1 MSSEVDKICRMLES
15 DAAELQ
21 CAAAMVLGELK
32 LNEPVVKKALVS
44 ALKASNESV
53 ALYALDA
60 LAKLREADS
69 YVHIIPLLDAGEALR
84 AKAREVLVDAGQD
97 AIPILKEKLDKADP
111 GVRKG
116 ILEILGQSKG
126 VDTTETLFD
135 SFLDADLEVVKQ
147 ATAAFRA
154 RIDSQSEEERKKTL
168 KDVLEFL
175 AQSKVK
181 KHRSATIAGL
191 KLLATLKDPA
201 TAKTV
206 VQYLDKKL
214 EVPLRSNALFTLNA
228 LPADKLDAKFVLS
241 KLLPLLDE
249 EDFGNILKP
258 ALDVLAK
265 IQVPKDFTDRLLKL
279 LKSIQ
284 PSVRTWALRALGTVG
299 TAKAASALIDAL
311 TSDDPRLSETATLTL
326 RGNPAFAAGILRQLL
341 AEKDV
346 NKQWKYANILKG
358 YKEGLDQRSLKTLLN
373 RLTDL
378 LDKKEIGHQVY
389 YEVLRAVAPPMLRD
403 ALHKR
408 GRGLLQRGKLD
419 EAERVMRLLE
429 RDDLATPE
437 TDYTLGLVMLRTLR
451 NKDIAFASRDHSHAS
466 GLFAKILRNAADFPL
481 LKQIEREAK
490 LFTAPD
496 LLYIAFVFSERQGP
510 ERDFGI
516 ALLKTLIKK
525 FPSSEEAKT
534 AKTKL
539 KTQGG

>member
-1 MSSEVDKICRMLES
+1 MASDLEKICKMLES
-15 DAAELQ
+15 ESAELQ

-32 LNEPVVKKALVS
+32 STEPTIKKALIG

-60 LAKLREADS
+60 LSKAREADS
-69 YVHIIPLLDAGEALR
+69 FHHIIPLLGAGEALR
-84 AKAREVLVDAGQD
+84 AKARDVLIEAGME
-97 AIPILKEKLDKADP
+97 AVPILKEKLEKADP
-111 GVRKG
+111 LVRKG
-116 ILEILGQSKG
+116 ILEILGQTKG

-135 SFLDADLEVVKQ
+135 SFLDPDLEVVKQ

-154 RIDSQSEEERKKTL
+154 RIDQQPEEDRKKTL

-175 AQSKVK
+175 GQSKVK
-181 KHRSATIAGL
+181 KNRSATIAGL

-201 TAKTV
+201 TAKVV

-228 LPADKLDAKFVLS
+228 LPPEKLDAKLVLT
-241 KLLPLLDE
+241 KLIPLLDE

-265 IQVPKDFTDRLLKL
+265 ITIPKDFTDRLLKL
-279 LKSIQ
+279 LKSTQ
-284 PSVRTWALRALGTVG
+284 PSVRSWALRALGTIG
-299 TAKAASALIDAL
+299 TAKAAAALIDSLA
-311 TSDDPRLSETATLTL
+311 SEDPRLSDTAAGTL
-326 RGNPAFAAGILRQLL
+326 RSNPSFAAGVMRQML
-341 AEKDV
+341 AEKDF

-358 YKEGLDQRSLKTLLN
+358 YREGLDQRALKTLLN
-373 RLTDL
+373 RLTAL
-378 LDKKEIGHQVY
+378 LDKKEPGHQVY
-389 YEVLRAVAPPMLRD
+389 YEVLRAVAAPMLRD

-408 GRGLLQRGKLD
+408 GKGLLQRQKLED
-419 EAERVMRLLE
+419 AERVMRLME

-437 TDYTLGLVMLRTLR
+437 TDYTLGIVMLRTLR
-451 NKDIAFASRDHSHAS
+451 NKDIAFASRDRSHAS
-466 GLFAKILRNAADFPL
+466 ALFSKIQKMAADFPL
-481 LKQIEREAK
+481 LKNVERDAK

-496 LLYIAFVFSERQGP
+496 LLYLGFVFSERQGP
-510 ERDFGI
+510 EREFGI
-516 ALLKTLIKK
+516 ALLKILIKK

-534 AKTKL
+534 AKNKL

>member
-1 MSSEVDKICRMLES
+1 MPSDLEKICKMLES
-15 DAAELQ
+15 ESAELQ

-32 LNEPVVKKALVS
+32 STEPTVKKALIG

-60 LAKLREADS
+60 LSKAREADS
-69 YVHIIPLLDAGEALR
+69 FHHIIPLLGAGEALR
-84 AKAREVLVDAGQD
+84 AKAHDVLIEAGME
-97 AIPILKEKLDKADP
+97 AVPILKEKLEKAEP
-111 GVRKG
+111 LVRKG
-116 ILEILGQSKG
+116 ILDILGQTKG
-126 VDTTETLFD
+126 IDTTETLFD
-135 SFLDADLEVVKQ
+135 SFLDPDLEVVKQ

-154 RIDSQSEEERKKTL
+154 RIDTQPEEDRKKTL

-175 AQSKVK
+175 GQSKVK
-181 KHRSATIAGL
+181 KNRSATIAGL

-201 TAKTV
+201 TAKVV

-228 LPADKLDAKFVLS
+228 LPADKLDAKLALT
-241 KLLPLLDE
+241 KLIPLLDE

-265 IQVPKDFTDRLLKL
+265 ITIPKDFTDRLLKL
-279 LKSIQ
+279 LKSTQ
-284 PSVRTWALRALGTVG
+284 PSVRAWALRALG
-299 TAKAASALIDAL
+299 SIDSLA
-311 TSDDPRLSETATLTL
+311 SDDPRLSDTAAATL
-326 RGNPAFAAGILRQLL
+326 RSNPSFAPGVMRQML
-341 AEKDV
+341 AEKDF

-358 YKEGLDQRSLKTLLN
+358 YREGLDQRSLKTLLN
-373 RLTDL
+373 RLTAL
-378 LDKKEIGHQVY
+378 LDKKEPGHQVF

-408 GRGLLQRGKLD
+408 GKGLLQRQKLD
-419 EAERVMRLLE
+419 DAERVMRLLE
-429 RDDLATPE
+429 RDELAMPE
-437 TDYTLGLVMLRTLR
+437 TDYTLGIVMLRTLR
-451 NKDIAFASRDHSHAS
+451 NKDIAFASRDRSHAS
-466 GLFAKILRNAADFPL
+466 SLFSKIQKMAADFPL
-481 LKQIEREAK
+481 LKNVERDAK

-496 LLYIAFVFSERQGP
+496 LLYLGFVFSERQGP
-510 ERDFGI
+510 DRDFGI
-516 ALLKTLIKK
+516 ALLKILIKK